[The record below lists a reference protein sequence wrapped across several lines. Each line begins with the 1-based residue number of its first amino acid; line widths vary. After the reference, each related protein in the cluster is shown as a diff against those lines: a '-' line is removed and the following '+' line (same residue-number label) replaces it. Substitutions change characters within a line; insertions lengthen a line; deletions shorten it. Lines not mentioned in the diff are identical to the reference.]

1 MFPKFI
7 LFFVITTSVFS
18 QQEIKQLSLKEAV
31 DFALQNNSLSKNAA
45 RDVEIAKLQKWGTTS
60 TGLPQIK
67 AAVSYNNWLK
77 QQISLIPAEFF
88 GGSPGQF
95 AEIAFGTKQTMNGTV
110 TISQKIFD
118 GSYLVGL
125 QAAKVFLEISENAK
139 EKTEIELRKMVAYA
153 YGNVLLSEENLKIV
167 NSNIKLL
174 EKNVQ
179 DLTKV
184 YENGLVEQESVQQLQ
199 LTLASLKSNQSY
211 VKRLKKIAYKM
222 FNNTL
227 GQDLDAAVELTN
239 SLDQLIAM
247 YTSLA
252 PLESILEV
260 ENVVDY
266 KIASN
271 DVKGKELLLKL
282 EKSKALPTLDAFLN
296 GSYSANSE
304 TFTFLDHSQ
313 NWFGASLFGISVN
326 IPIFSSFGRSA
337 STKKASL
344 NFEKSKSLL
353 KDTSEKIKL
362 EISSAR
368 SEYEF
373 AVENLDIKKEALKL
387 SENIAKK
394 NEIKFFEGL
403 TTSFDLSQAQRQ
415 LYTAQQDYLQS
426 MLNILIKRIDLESL
440 INPPLK
446 NEKK

>member
-1 MFPKFI
+1 MFHK
-7 LFFVITTSVFS
+7 LSFFLLISTSVFS
-18 QQEIKQLSLKEAV
+18 QQEISRFSLKEAV
-31 DFALQNNSLSKNAA
+31 DFAIQNNALSQNAD
-45 RDVEIAKLQKWGTTS
+45 RDVEIAKLQKWQTTS

-67 AAVSYNNWLK
+67 AAINYNNWLK

-118 GSYLVGL
+118 GSYIVGL
-125 QAAKVFLEISENAK
+125 QAAKVFLKISENAK

-167 NSNIKLL
+167 NSNIRLL
-174 EKNVQ
+174 ENNLR

-184 YENGLVEQESVQQLQ
+184 YENGLIEQESVQQLQ
-199 LTLASLKSNQSY
+199 LTLSSLRSNQSY
-211 VKRLKKIAYKM
+211 TKRLKTIAYQL
-222 FNNTL
+222 FNNAIGL
-227 GQDLDAAVELTN
+227 DLDAAVELTDD
-239 SLDQLIAM
+239 LDRLIAI

-252 PLESILEV
+252 PLESIREV

-266 KIASN
+266 KIAFN

-296 GSYSANSE
+296 GSYSGNSE
-304 TFTFLDHSQ
+304 EFTFLDNSQ
-313 NWFGASLFGISVN
+313 NWFGASMFGVTMK

-337 STKKASL
+337 STKKARL

-353 KDTSEKIKL
+353 KDTSDKIKL
-362 EISSAR
+362 EISRAR
-368 SEYEF
+368 SDYEF
-373 AVENLDIKKEALKL
+373 AVEDLETKKEALEL
-387 SENIAKK
+387 SENIAQK

-415 LYTAQQDYLQS
+415 LYTAQQNYLQS
-426 MLNILIKRIDLESL
+426 MLNILIKRIDLEAL

-446 NEKK
+446 N

>member
-1 MFPKFI
+1 MLPKFI
-7 LFFVITTSVFS
+7 LFLLITTSVFS
-18 QQEIKQLSLKEAV
+18 QQEISRFSLKEAV
-31 DFALQNNSLSKNAA
+31 DFALQNNSISKNAA
-45 RDVEIAKLQKWGTTS
+45 RDVEIAKLQKWETTS

-67 AAVSYNNWLK
+67 AAISYNNWLK

-95 AEIAFGTKQTMNGTV
+95 SEITFGTKQTMNGTV

-125 QAAKVFLEISENAK
+125 QAAKVYLEISENAK
-139 EKTEIELRKMVAYA
+139 EKTEIELRKMVAYT

-167 NSNIKLL
+167 NSNITLL
-174 EKNVQ
+174 EKNVR

-184 YENGLVEQESVQQLQ
+184 YENGLIEQESVQQLQ

-211 VKRLKKIAYKM
+211 VKRLKKIAYQM

-227 GQDLDAAVELTN
+227 GLDLESSVELTN
-239 SLDQLIAM
+239 DLNQLIAM

-266 KIASN
+266 KIAFN
-271 DVKGKELLLKL
+271 DLKGKELLLKL
-282 EKSKALPTLDAFLN
+282 EKSKALPTIDAFLN
-296 GSYSANSE
+296 GSYSGNNNQ
-304 TFTFLDHSQ
+304 FGFLDSSQ
-313 NWFGASLFGISVN
+313 NWFGASLFGVSMK
-326 IPIFSSFGRSA
+326 IPVFSSFGRSA
-337 STKKASL
+337 STKKARL

-353 KDTSEKIKL
+353 KETSEKIKL
-362 EISSAR
+362 EISRAR

-373 AVENLDIKKEALKL
+373 AVEDLDIKKEALEL
-387 SENIAKK
+387 SGNIAQK

-426 MLNILIKRIDLESL
+426 MLNILIKRIDLEAL
-440 INPPLK
+440 INAPLK
-446 NEKK
+446 N

>member
-1 MFPKFI
+1 MLPKFI
-7 LFFVITTSVFS
+7 LFLLITTSVFS
-18 QQEIKQLSLKEAV
+18 QQEISRFSLKEAV
-31 DFALQNNSLSKNAA
+31 DFALQNNSISKNAA
-45 RDVEIAKLQKWGTTS
+45 RDVEIAKLQKWETTS

-67 AAVSYNNWLK
+67 AAISYNNWLK

-95 AEIAFGTKQTMNGTV
+95 SEITFGTKQTMNGTV

-125 QAAKVFLEISENAK
+125 QAAKVYLEISENAK
-139 EKTEIELRKMVAYA
+139 EKTEIELRKMVAYT

-167 NSNIKLL
+167 NSNITLL
-174 EKNVQ
+174 EKNVR

-184 YENGLVEQESVQQLQ
+184 YENGLIEQESVQQLQ

-211 VKRLKKIAYKM
+211 VKRLKKIAYQM

-227 GQDLDAAVELTN
+227 GLDLESSVELTN
-239 SLDQLIAM
+239 DLNQLIAM

-266 KIASN
+266 KIAFN
-271 DVKGKELLLKL
+271 DLKGKELLLKL
-282 EKSKALPTLDAFLN
+282 EKSKALPTIDAFLN
-296 GSYSANSE
+296 GSYSGNNNQ
-304 TFTFLDHSQ
+304 FGFLDSSQ
-313 NWFGASLFGISVN
+313 NWFGASLFGVSMK
-326 IPIFSSFGRSA
+326 IPVFSSFGRSA
-337 STKKASL
+337 STKKARL

-353 KDTSEKIKL
+353 KETSEKIKL
-362 EISSAR
+362 EISRAR

-373 AVENLDIKKEALKL
+373 AVEDLDIKKEALEL
-387 SENIAKK
+387 SGNIAQK

-426 MLNILIKRIDLESL
+426 MLNILIKRIDLEAL

-446 NEKK
+446 N

>member
-1 MFPKFI
+1 MLPKFI
-7 LFFVITTSVFS
+7 LFLLITTSVFS
-18 QQEIKQLSLKEAV
+18 QPEMSRFSLKEAV

-45 RDVEIAKLQKWGTTS
+45 RDVEIAKLQKWETTS

-67 AAVSYNNWLK
+67 AGITYNNWLK

-125 QAAKVFLEISENAK
+125 QAAKVYLEISENAK

-184 YENGLVEQESVQQLQ
+184 YENGLVEQESVQQIQ

-211 VKRLKKIAYKM
+211 VKRLKKIAYQM
-222 FNNTL
+222 FNNAL
-227 GQDLDAAVELTN
+227 GLDLDAVVELTD
-239 SLDQLIAM
+239 SLNQLIAM
-247 YTSLA
+247 YTSLT

-266 KIASN
+266 KIAFN
-271 DVKGKELLLKL
+271 DLKGKELLLKL
-282 EKSKALPTLDAFLN
+282 EKSKALPTLDVFLN
-296 GSYSANSE
+296 GGYSGNSE
-304 TFTFLDHSQ
+304 TFTFLDNSQ
-313 NWFGASLFGISVN
+313 DWFGSSLFGVSMD
-326 IPIFSSFGRSA
+326 IPIFSSLGRSA
-337 STKKASL
+337 STKKARL

-353 KDTSEKIKL
+353 KETSEKIKL
-362 EISSAR
+362 EISRAR
-368 SEYEF
+368 SDYEF
-373 AVENLDIKKEALKL
+373 AVEDLDIKKEALEL
-387 SENIAKK
+387 SGKIAQK

-426 MLNILIKRIDLESL
+426 MLNILIKRIDLEAL

-446 NEKK
+446 N

>member
-1 MFPKFI
+1 MLPKFI
-7 LFFVITTSVFS
+7 LFLFITASVFS
-18 QQEIKQLSLKEAV
+18 QQEITQLSLKEAV
-31 DFALQNNSLSKNAA
+31 DFALQNNSISKNAA
-45 RDVEIAKLQKWGTTS
+45 RDVEIAKLQKWETTS

-88 GGSPGQF
+88 GGNPGQF
-95 AEIAFGTKQTMNGTV
+95 AEIAFGTKQTMNGTITV
-110 TISQKIFD
+110 SQKIFD

-125 QAAKVFLEISENAK
+125 QAAKVYLEISENAK

-179 DLTKV
+179 DLTQV
-184 YENGLVEQESVQQLQ
+184 YKNGLVEQESVQQLQ
-199 LTLASLKSNQSY
+199 LTLSGLKSSQSY
-211 VKRLKKIAYKM
+211 TKRLKTIAYQM

-227 GQDLDAAVELTN
+227 GLELNVPVELTD
-239 SLDQLIAM
+239 SMDKLIAI
-247 YTSLA
+247 YTTLT
-252 PLESILEV
+252 PLKSIREV

-266 KIASN
+266 KIAFN

-304 TFTFLDHSQ
+304 QFTFLDNSQ
-313 NWFGASLFGISVN
+313 NWFGASLFGVTMK

-337 STKKASL
+337 STKKAYL

-373 AVENLDIKKEALKL
+373 AVENLEIKKEALEL
-387 SENIAKK
+387 SENIAQK

-403 TTSFDLSQAQRQ
+403 TTSFDLSQAQQQ
-415 LYTAQQDYLQS
+415 LYVAQQDYLQS
-426 MLNILIKRIDLESL
+426 MLNILIKRIDLEAL
-440 INPPLK
+440 INPPYT
-446 NEKK
+446 N

>member
-1 MFPKFI
+1 MLPKFI
-7 LFFVITTSVFS
+7 LFLLITTSVFS
-18 QQEIKQLSLKEAV
+18 QQEISRFSLKEAV
-31 DFALQNNSLSKNAA
+31 DFALQNNSISKNAA
-45 RDVEIAKLQKWGTTS
+45 RDVEIAKLQKWETTS

-67 AAVSYNNWLK
+67 AAISYNNWLK

-95 AEIAFGTKQTMNGTV
+95 SEITFGTKQTMNGTV

-125 QAAKVFLEISENAK
+125 QAAKVYLEISENAK
-139 EKTEIELRKMVAYA
+139 EKTEIELRKMVAYT

-167 NSNIKLL
+167 NSNITLL
-174 EKNVQ
+174 EKNVR

-184 YENGLVEQESVQQLQ
+184 YENGLIEQESVQQLQ

-211 VKRLKKIAYKM
+211 VKRLKTIAYQM

-227 GQDLDAAVELTN
+227 GLDLESSVELTN
-239 SLDQLIAM
+239 DLNQLIAM

-266 KIASN
+266 KIAFN
-271 DVKGKELLLKL
+271 DLKGKELLLKL
-282 EKSKALPTLDAFLN
+282 EKSKALPTIDAFLN
-296 GSYSANSE
+296 GSYSGNNNQ
-304 TFTFLDHSQ
+304 FGFLDSSQ
-313 NWFGASLFGISVN
+313 NWFGASLFGVSMK
-326 IPIFSSFGRSA
+326 IPVFSSFGRSA
-337 STKKASL
+337 STKKARL

-353 KDTSEKIKL
+353 KETSEKIKL
-362 EISSAR
+362 EISRAR

-373 AVENLDIKKEALKL
+373 AVEDLDIKKEALEL
-387 SENIAKK
+387 SGNIAQK

-426 MLNILIKRIDLESL
+426 MLNILIKRIDLEAL

-446 NEKK
+446 N

>member
-1 MFPKFI
+1 MLPKFI
-7 LFFVITTSVFS
+7 LFLLITTSVFS
-18 QQEIKQLSLKEAV
+18 QPEMSRFSLKEAV

-45 RDVEIAKLQKWGTTS
+45 RDVEIAKLQKWETTS

-67 AAVSYNNWLK
+67 AGITYNNWLK

-125 QAAKVFLEISENAK
+125 QAAKVYLEISENAK

-184 YENGLVEQESVQQLQ
+184 YENGLVEQESVQQIQ

-211 VKRLKKIAYKM
+211 VKRLKKIAYQI
-222 FNNTL
+222 FNNAL
-227 GQDLDAAVELTN
+227 GLDLDAAVELTD
-239 SLDQLIAM
+239 SLNQLIAM
-247 YTSLA
+247 YTSLT

-266 KIASN
+266 KIAFN
-271 DVKGKELLLKL
+271 DLKGKELLLKL
-282 EKSKALPTLDAFLN
+282 EKSKALPTLDVFLN
-296 GSYSANSE
+296 GGYSGNSE
-304 TFTFLDHSQ
+304 TFTFLDNSQ
-313 NWFGASLFGISVN
+313 DWFGSSLFGVSMD
-326 IPIFSSFGRSA
+326 IPIFSSLGRSA
-337 STKKASL
+337 STKKARL

-353 KDTSEKIKL
+353 KETSEKIKL
-362 EISSAR
+362 EISRAR
-368 SEYEF
+368 SNYEF
-373 AVENLDIKKEALKL
+373 AVEDLDIKKEALEL
-387 SENIAKK
+387 SGKIAQK

-426 MLNILIKRIDLESL
+426 MLNILIKRIDLEAL

-446 NEKK
+446 N